1 MRDLPTLT
9 FTHHDGG
16 RAERGYRGETDDCVV
31 KSIALGL
38 QKPYEVVHRE
48 LARRGRRNGRG
59 TPTFIWRS
67 YLRHFPEVQEMKDI
81 PERRMNFWRFFHKHQ
96 QGTFLIV
103 VTKHLTIIRDGVVLD
118 EIPPRPRML
127 VRAAFRV
134 ELPSEWSGWS
144 I

>member
-1 MRDLPTLT
+1 MRTTATLT
-9 FTHHDGG
+9 FTRSDGG

-48 LARRGRRNGRG
+48 LAKRGRRNGRG
-59 TPTFIWRS
+59 TPGVVWRN
-67 YLRHFPEVQEMKDI
+67 YLSLFPEVHELNDI
-81 PERRMNFWRFFHKHQ
+81 PAQRKSFWQFFHSHQ
-96 QGTFLIV
+96 EGTFLIV

-118 EIPPRPRML
+118 EIPPRPKML

-134 ELPSEWSGWS
+134 DLPSEWSDYV

>member
-1 MRDLPTLT
+1 MKDSSTLT
-9 FTHHDGG
+9 FSRTDGG

-38 QKPYEVVHRE
+38 GKPYEVVHRE

-59 TPTFIWRS
+59 TPGIIWRN
-67 YLRHFPEVQEMKDI
+67 YLSLFPEVHEMKDI
-81 PERRMNFWRFFHKHQ
+81 PERRINFWRFFHRHQ

-118 EIPPRPRML
+118 ELPPRPRML

-134 ELPSEWSGWS
+134 ELPSEWSDYV

>member
-1 MRDLPTLT
+1 MKDSSTLT
-9 FTHHDGG
+9 FSRTDGG

-38 QKPYEVVHRE
+38 GKPYEVVHRE

-59 TPTFIWRS
+59 TPGIIWRN
-67 YLRHFPEVQEMKDI
+67 YLSLFPEVHEMKDI
-81 PERRMNFWRFFHKHQ
+81 PERRINFWRFFHRHQ

-118 EIPPRPRML
+118 ELPPRPRML

-134 ELPSEWSGWS
+134 ELPSEWSDFV

>member
-1 MRDLPTLT
+1 MPDSPTLT

-38 QKPYEVVHRE
+38 GKPYEVVHRE

-59 TPTFIWRS
+59 TPGIIWRN
-67 YLRHFPEVQEMKDI
+67 YLSHFPEVVEMQDI
-81 PERRMNFWRFFHKHQ
+81 PELRINFWRFFHKHQ
-96 QGTFLIV
+96 SGTYLIV
-103 VTKHLTIIRDGVVLD
+103 VTKHLTVIRDGVVLD

-127 VRAAFRV
+127 VRGAWEV
-134 ELPSEWSGWS
+134 TLPEDWSDYV